1 MKTLIRLAKL
11 ILPLFPVMILAI
23 VFGTAGFLCAI
34 GIPVAGA
41 AAITYSFPV
50 RLLLLIG
57 IARGVLHYLEQY
69 CNHFI
74 AFSILARIRNI
85 VFKKLRELG
94 PAKLETKEKGSL
106 ISLLTSDVELLE
118 VFYAHTVSPVSI
130 ALLVTVIMFIFFM
143 HFHILLAITALCS
156 YFIMGIIIPAA
167 VNGPAV
173 KSASLFRKK
182 FAFIN
187 SILLDN
193 LRGLEQSILF
203 SNGEKKLVQIEKT
216 SEELSKAKK
225 SLAKNEGIN
234 SALTGFFITAGSMF
248 MLFMSLYLYRK
259 NLISFNAVILCTTAQ
274 FSSFGPVLAVA
285 ALGTSLSS
293 TIASGKRVL
302 SLLDETPVTENISG
316 KSKVI
321 FSEADVKDVSFT
333 YSETS
338 ENMILSDINMS
349 FPENSITGIKGKSG
363 SGKSTLLKL
372 LMRFWEC
379 TKGNVLISGTDIN
392 EIDTD
397 CLRKAESY
405 VTQETVLFHDTI
417 ENNIR
422 IAKLDATSQEIQE
435 ACKKAGIH
443 DFISELPEGYNTMVS
458 ELGENFSG
466 GERQRLSL
474 ARAFLRKSK
483 FLLLDE
489 PTSNLD
495 SFNEHQIM
503 EAVKKESSDK
513 TVVIVSHRES
523 TFEFADKVWTLE
535 SGRQS

>member
-1 MKTLIRLAKL
+1 
-11 ILPLFPVMILAI
+11 
-23 VFGTAGFLCAI
+23 
-34 GIPVAGA
+34 
-41 AAITYSFPV
+41 
-50 RLLLLIG
+50 
-57 IARGVLHYLEQY
+57 
-69 CNHFI
+69 
-74 AFSILARIRNI
+74 
-85 VFKKLRELG
+85 
-94 PAKLETKEKGSL
+94 
-106 ISLLTSDVELLE
+106 
-118 VFYAHTVSPVSI
+118 
-130 ALLVTVIMFIFFM
+130 
-143 HFHILLAITALCS
+143 
-156 YFIMGIIIPAA
+156 
-167 VNGPAV
+167 
-173 KSASLFRKK
+173 
-182 FAFIN
+182 
-187 SILLDN
+187 
-193 LRGLEQSILF
+193 
-203 SNGEKKLVQIEKT
+203 
-216 SEELSKAKK
+216 
-225 SLAKNEGIN
+225 
-234 SALTGFFITAGSMF
+234 
-248 MLFMSLYLYRK
+248 
-259 NLISFNAVILCTTAQ
+259 
-274 FSSFGPVLAVA
+274 
-285 ALGTSLSS
+285 
-293 TIASGKRVL
+293 
-302 SLLDETPVTENISG
+302 
-316 KSKVI
+316 
-321 FSEADVKDVSFT
+321 
-333 YSETS
+333 
-338 ENMILSDINMS
+338 MILSDINMS